1 MSKTGFP
8 GMRFLCGWAG
18 SICGVLLLFSH
29 HAAAGLKDSVD
40 SILAMPVAPAG
51 VVFEV
56 ASGDGDL
63 LESAVPAIR
72 AQAER
77 LRTRFS
83 DLPIAVVSHGSEQFA
98 LTLTERTE
106 RAALHDSVKVMNLAD
121 KIDVH
126 VCGTHAGWRGFHVE
140 DFPDYVDVT
149 PSGPAQIR
157 NYLELGYRLVPVHG
171 ID

>member
-1 MSKTGFP
+1 MSNTGFP
-8 GMRFLCGWAG
+8 GMRFLYGWTG

-29 HAAAGLKDSVD
+29 QLTAGLKDD
-40 SILAMPVAPAG
+40 IDTILAMPAAPAG

-77 LRTRFS
+77 LRTRFTE
-83 DLPIAVVSHGSEQFA
+83 LPIAVVSHGSEQFA
-98 LTLTERTE
+98 LTLADRSE
-106 RAALHDSVKVMNLAD
+106 RAALHDSVKVMNLTD

-126 VCGTHAGWRGFHVE
+126 VCGTHAGWRGFHAE
-140 DFPDYVDVT
+140 DFPDYVDVA